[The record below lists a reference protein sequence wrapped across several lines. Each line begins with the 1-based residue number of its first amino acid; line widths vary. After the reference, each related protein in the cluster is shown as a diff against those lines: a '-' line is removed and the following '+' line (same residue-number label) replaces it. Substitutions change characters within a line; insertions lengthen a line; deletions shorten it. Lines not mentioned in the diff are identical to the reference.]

1 MLKQILKQRLRL
13 AGEQGSRLTHLL
25 FLAVSMMAFS
35 VVALTVASSLFLSRV
50 GATYLP
56 LSYVLMGLI
65 SLPAY
70 TWLSQVVDRYSRVL
84 LCQIFLIVGTILAV
98 VLRGLLEL
106 DATWTYYALH
116 VGSYFQ
122 WILVPEVLFPSL
134 VSDYFTSL
142 DWKRYAPYLKMAMAV
157 GGLLGG
163 GLTALLAGKISPENL
178 LWILPGLYAIAL
190 FQLTYF
196 DARQKPLAGSPTPDD
211 TSEEFNWTTLP
222 ALLHNYP
229 IIFFLASSTFLYIL
243 LYSIAEFEYLSIY
256 AHTFADKQQLT
267 RFLGLMRVANNILPF
282 FILYLVTRPLIA
294 RLGVSRM
301 NLVYPLT
308 TIASFT
314 SLATHL
320 NLPAAIAC
328 NFNADGLDDS
338 LNQPIHNLNYN
349 AVPYQIVGRV
359 RAISNGLVYSVGLA
373 IAGLLLWVSKSLLTP
388 FQIACVGLGIAVIF
402 LIARYLMGQSYLRSL
417 LTLLRSGTIQLEQ
430 VSEGLTR
437 LPAQYRPQIRA
448 LLTSRDRL
456 EQNLGVE
463 LARRTEHPSQFLDEI
478 DRLLPEA
485 DRVLERTLLKFFAT
499 TPDPAINRYL
509 RDRLARS
516 PQPIQ
521 RLALIAL
528 IARKE
533 PLEDSELRALCQS
546 CDPVLKALTY
556 IALEQANSTDPVLKA
571 NYGLYWLS
579 NLDSATT
586 RVLIESI
593 RGTGDRKYIPL
604 LKLLVVE
611 GPLEVKRQALEA
623 LALFVRPGDRDLAEL
638 AATELAHFDPLL
650 RAAALKL
657 LGIARHPDLLPHVAR
672 GLDHP
677 NLAVRL
683 WAAKSLAAYG
693 ESGLALAEERLQSPR
708 TEVVEAA
715 IAAIGQVGTRRA
727 ETLLFN
733 HLKPYYTLVQ
743 SSLRWKQLLPERK
756 RWQLLR
762 IAIQDFQD
770 RLIHRVLYVLS
781 NLDREG
787 TSSTIRRIL
796 HTSNLRLK
804 ANALE
809 TLASGR
815 YRRFVVPILPLL
827 EPENEGG
834 ELGGAAA
841 NVLAETSKTSDR
853 WIRLASSLAAGKGLP
868 PDWVWPTVLDL
879 DGLPLVPEGDELF
892 LKRTLFLKTVPL
904 FEPLFLD
911 ELLLA
916 NRALQC
922 ETFAAGEILCQQGTM
937 GRGLYIVW
945 RGEVEL
951 VQEGGSDVKGARI
964 AMRSPKETS
973 VESALSVLD
982 KAEIETR
989 TAIGLKPSQYFGEMT
1004 LLDDVALP
1012 FSAIARSDCTILTLS
1027 RSEFS
1032 PLINLYPRLLM
1043 GLSLAGGGFPLF
1055 SRHS

>member
-1 MLKQILKQRLRL
+1 MLKKILKQRLGL
-13 AGEQGSRLTHLL
+13 AGEQGSRLLHLL
-25 FLAVSMMAFS
+25 LLAVSMMAFS
-35 VVALTVASSLFLSRV
+35 VVALTVASSLFLSHV

-56 LSYVLMGLI
+56 LSYVLMGLV

-84 LCQIFLIVGTILAV
+84 LCQIFLIGGIIITLG
-98 VLRGLLEL
+98 LRALLEL

-142 DWKRYAPYLKMAMAV
+142 DWKRYAPFLKMAMAV

-178 LWILPGLYAIAL
+178 LWSLPVLYAIAL
-190 FQLTYF
+190 VQLTYLNT
-196 DARQKPLAGSPTPDD
+196 RQTPLAGSPPSKTA
-211 TSEEFNWTTLP
+211 EEFNWKTLP
-222 ALLHNYP
+222 TLLQNYP

-256 AHTFADKQQLT
+256 AQTFSDKQQLT
-267 RFLGLMRVANNILPF
+267 RFLGIMRVINNILPF

-294 RLGVSRM
+294 RWGVTRM

-314 SLATHL
+314 GLATHL

-328 NFNADGLDDS
+328 NLNSDGLDDS

-349 AVPYQIVGRV
+349 AVPYAMVGRV

-373 IAGLLLWVSKSLLTP
+373 IAGLLLWVSKSVLTP
-388 FQIACVGLGIAVIF
+388 LQIAQVGVGLSVIF
-402 LIARYLMGQSYLRSL
+402 LVARYLMGQSYVRSL

-430 VSEGLTR
+430 VSEGFTR
-437 LPAQYRPQIRA
+437 LPAQYSPQILT

-463 LARRTEHPSQFLDEI
+463 LARRTEQPSQFLNEI
-478 DRLLPEA
+478 DLLLPEA
-485 DRVLERTLLKFFAT
+485 DRILERTLLKFFAT
-499 TPDPAINRYL
+499 TTDPAINQYL
-509 RDRLARS
+509 RDRLACS
-516 PQPIQ
+516 PERIQ
-521 RLALIAL
+521 RIALIAL
-528 IARKE
+528 IARKH
-533 PLEDSELRALCQS
+533 PLEDSELRALSQS
-546 CDPVLKALTY
+546 PDPVLRALTY
-556 IALEQANSTDPVLKA
+556 IALEQANSSDPQLKA

-586 RVLIESI
+586 GVLIESI
-593 RGTGDRKYIPL
+593 RSTGDRKYIPL
-604 LKLLVVE
+604 LKLLAVD

-623 LALFVRPGDRDLAEL
+623 LALFARPSDRDLAEL
-638 AATELAHFDPLL
+638 AAVELAHFDPLL

-657 LGIARHPDLLPHVAR
+657 LGIVCHPDLLPQVAK

-693 ESGLALAEERLQSPR
+693 ETGLSWAEERLRSPR

-727 ETLLFN
+727 ENLLFE
-733 HLKPYYTLVQ
+733 HLKPNYALVQ
-743 SSLRWKQLLPERK
+743 SSLRWQRSLPERK
-756 RWQLLR
+756 RWQLLK
-762 IAIQDFQD
+762 IAIQDFHA

-787 TSSTIRRIL
+787 TASTIRRIL
-796 HTSNLRLK
+796 HTSDLRLK

-815 YRRFVVPILPLL
+815 YRRFVVPVLPLL
-827 EPENEGG
+827 EQEEQESSERGR
-834 ELGGAAA
+834 AIA
-841 NVLAETSKTSDR
+841 NVLSESLKARDR
-853 WIRLASSLAAGKGLP
+853 WIRLASSYAAGKGLP
-868 PDWVWPTVLDL
+868 PHWVSPTVLDL
-879 DGLPLVPEGDELF
+879 DGFPLIPEGDESF

-904 FEPLFLD
+904 LEPLFLD

-922 ETFAAGEILCQQGTM
+922 ETFAAGETICQQGST
-937 GRGLYIVW
+937 GRGLHIIW
-945 RGEVEL
+945 QGEVL
-951 VQEGGSDVKGARI
+951 LTRPGVSDGNAAR
-964 AMRSPKETS
+964 SLGD
-973 VESALSVLD
+973 SALSVLH
-982 KAEIETR
+982 KAEVETP
-989 TAIGLKPSQYFGEMT
+989 TAIYLKPSQYFGEMA
-1004 LLDDVALP
+1004 LLDDMPLP
-1012 FSAIARSDCTILTLS
+1012 FDAIARSDCTILTLS
-1027 RSEFS
+1027 RAEFS
-1032 PLINLYPRLLM
+1032 PLVNLYPRLLM
-1043 GLSLAGGGFPLF
+1043 GLSLVGNGFVPSL
-1055 SRHS
+1055 